1 MICFMIGEIFKVV
14 NIKPILSSKIVTHSK
29 KSLKPRKIP
38 NSVSTHDEVFQKGG
52 GSQIK
57 FYDVDLS
64 KMALM
69 SFEECE
75 KYKEYLIST
84 GKFYETTADIS
95 TSDLPE
101 WIKQAISKP

>member
-1 MICFMIGEIFKVV
+1 
-14 NIKPILSSKIVTHSK
+14 
-29 KSLKPRKIP
+29 
-38 NSVSTHDEVFQKGG
+38 
-52 GSQIK
+52 
-57 FYDVDLS
+57 
-64 KMALM
+64 M